1 MADHL
6 QQLALAIRALL
17 LMRFKFN
24 ERKRFVQITL
34 ISIWNDLDSFMDSF
48 GHVKATS
55 GSTRDALGM
64 RSSKSCQD
72 RSHEPSIAVFSISE
86 CFPFP
91 SEQTCTT
98 RPVQN
103 LPHL

>member
-1 MADHL
+1 MDHL

-48 GHVKATS
+48 RHVISKRQVDRLVTRWECAPPSPAKTDLTS
-55 GSTRDALGM
+55 RL
-64 RSSKSCQD
+64 
-72 RSHEPSIAVFSISE
+72 
-86 CFPFP
+86 
-91 SEQTCTT
+91 
-98 RPVQN
+98 
-103 LPHL
+103 